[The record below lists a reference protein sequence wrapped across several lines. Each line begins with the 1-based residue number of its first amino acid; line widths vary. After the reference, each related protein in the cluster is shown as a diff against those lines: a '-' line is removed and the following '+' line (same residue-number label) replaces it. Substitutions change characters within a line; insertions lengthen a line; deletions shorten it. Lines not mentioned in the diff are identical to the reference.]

1 MPGKFRKISNE
12 EKTAV
17 MTAIKPLLDQGWTL
31 HSAYNQ
37 VKADF
42 QSEEK
47 TIPAEMTIKRW
58 FAGNANTQ
66 THTDPHG
73 RTQTDAGADETARDH
88 RSADAE
94 TDEAAENP
102 EEATENE
109 VTIPYGPGEP
119 EPEGPEGQPE
129 ESLETDDYTRRLELI
144 CRLYRTRS
152 ETACDAVCDELLPE
166 LLTE

>member
-1 MPGKFRKISNE
+1 MGNRRVITTE

-17 MTAIKPLLDQGWTL
+17 MTAMQAYLEQGWTL
-31 HSAYNQ
+31 NSAYNQ

-47 TIPAEMTIKRW
+47 TIPSEMTVRRW

-66 THTDPHG
+66 TNTDPASPEG
-73 RTQTDAGADETARDH
+73 YADEAARDPEEADAG
-88 RSADAE
+88 

-102 EEATENE
+102 EEAAGADDA
-109 VTIPYGPGEP
+109 VQQDP
-119 EPEGPEGQPE
+119 
-129 ESLETDDYTRRLELI
+129 DYTRRLELM

-152 ETACDAVCDELLPE
+152 ENACDAICDKLLPE
-166 LLTE
+166 LFTEEN